1 MFCNKKKMIIGCD
14 VIDILFDLFCL
25 FLVIDDIKFVI
36 FFIVELVLSC
46 FEIFV

>member
-1 MFCNKKKMIIGCD
+1 MFCNKNKLIIGCD

-25 FLVIDDIKFVI
+25 VLVIDDIKCVI
-36 FFIVELVLSC
+36 LFLVGIVLSC